1 MKQLFIAALLATT
14 AVPASAGIFD
24 LFDEFSEESQNFLE
38 KWGKKIGP
46 SLEAFGPQLDALL
59 DKVDDWTM
67 YELPEILD
75 NGDIIMRRKTPRAP
89 DEPTEVVPE
98 NPSIEL

>member
-1 MKQLFIAALLATT
+1 MKQLLIAALLATT
-14 AVPASAGIFD
+14 AAPASAGIFY
-24 LFDEFSEESQNFLE
+24 LFDEFSEESQDFLE

-67 YELPEILD
+67 YELPEVLD
-75 NGDIIMRRKTPRAP
+75 NGDIIMRRKQPKSP
-89 DEPTEVVPE
+89 VEPAEVLPE
-98 NPSIEL
+98 KPSIEL